1 MSSLPGYFGRL
12 ILMPGV
18 IIHEL
23 SHYLVCK
30 LFFIKVTAVRLFIF
44 DPTSQTLGY
53 VNSSYETSSLFQRI
67 GETFSGIAP
76 LFGITEVVTGLYW
89 KMFPKS
95 IHQIHL
101 VMQSDNS
108 ILQQYKLIANQ
119 IIHSILDRGG
129 VGIAFIVIVLILMTG
144 FALSP
149 ADLSTATTGLI
160 PLIVIIAAITILSL
174 YAPVVVHLSTLAGM
188 FILLVSLTLIVF
200 ASVGAFLLN
209 LI

>member
-1 MSSLPGYFGRL
+1 MNSLPGYFGRL

-30 LFFIKVTAVRLFIF
+30 LFFIKVTEVRLFIF

-53 VNSSYETSSLFQRI
+53 VNSSYQTSSLFQRI

-76 LFGITEVVTGLYW
+76 LFGITGVVVGLYW
-89 KMFPKS
+89 KMFPKGV
-95 IHQIHL
+95 HQIHQ
-101 VMQSDNS
+101 VMQSDQPAM
-108 ILQQYKLIANQ
+108 QQYKLVISQ
-119 IIHSILDRGG
+119 IIHSILDQGG
-129 VGIAFIVIVLILMTG
+129 IGIVFIAIVLVLMTG

-160 PLIVIIAAITILSL
+160 PLAVLITAIVVVSL
-174 YAPVVVHLSTLAGM
+174 YAPVIVHLSMLIGM
-188 FILLVSLTLIVF
+188 FISLVSATLIVF
-200 ASVGAFLLN
+200 TSVGAFIIN